1 MIYFGK
7 LSNTQ
12 TKTFVDAEL
21 KDFATTYP
29 NIDLF
34 TVDHNEINSVAD
46 QIENDRVIIY
56 YADCPPYDGLNV
68 FFNLF
73 NRYPNKKFCIL
84 TDQPG
89 WKDIAQWPVNV
100 QWIWY
105 NFNVIGYDSNNIVDD
120 YRNIDCFTNK
130 NFDSK
135 KIGISL
141 NRLPRSH
148 RLCLLSYML
157 GVGLDQD
164 CVITAPLLTW
174 HLQTNNTLDIMDVV
188 PWDFSSHNNFKN
200 DMLTGWKRA
209 KLTDGIA
216 PTGNLD
222 PDKRHPSIFEPYHGS
237 EPGNFNNYQNNL
249 LPLFYKNSFVEFINF
264 SVYDYSLP
272 WICEK
277 ILHSQL
283 SCNFPIFVAGKGTV
297 EWLRTHE
304 FDVFD
309 DIINHAYDLEVD
321 PVLRMQKLINDNR
334 DLLQHQKH
342 TKDLWIKHQ
351 PRFRDNV
358 EWFIK
363 NSDKSVA
370 TGKKLLNQWLT
381 NSVSDVTIST
391 LQLETKEKLWD

>member
-105 NFNVIGYDSNNIVDD
+105 NFNVIGHDPNDIVGD

-297 EWLRTHE
+297 EWLRTYE

>member
-7 LSNTQ
+7 LNNTQ

-34 TVDHNEINSVAD
+34 TVDHSEINFVAD

-56 YADCPPYDGLNV
+56 YADQPPYDGLNI

-105 NFNVIGYDSNNIVDD
+105 NFNVIGHDPNDIVGD

-157 GVGLDQD
+157 GVGLDQE

-174 HLQTNNTLDIMDVV
+174 HLQTNNTSDIMDVV
-188 PWDFSSHNNFKN
+188 PWDFSSHNNFKD
-200 DMLTGWKRA
+200 DMLTGWERA
-209 KLTDGIA
+209 KLTDGIFPVTVDA
-216 PTGNLD
+216 YPPYEDL
-222 PDKRHPSIFEPYHGS
+222 EPNQILFD
-237 EPGNFNNYQNNL
+237 NFNNYQNNL
-249 LPLFYKNSFVEFINF
+249 LPFYKNSFVEFVNF
-264 SVYDYSLP
+264 TVYDYSLP

-283 SCNFPIFVAGKGTV
+283 ACNFPIFVAGKGTV

-309 DIINHAYDLEVD
+309 DIINHAYDLEDD
-321 PVLRMQKLINDNR
+321 PVLRMQKLVIDNR

-342 TKDLWIKHQ
+342 TKDLWVKHQ
-351 PRFRDNV
+351 LRFRDNV

-370 TGKKLLNQWLT
+370 TGKKLLTQWLT
-381 NSVSDVTIST
+381 NDFSNVIIST
-391 LQLETKEKLWD
+391 

>member
-105 NFNVIGYDSNNIVDD
+105 NFNVIGHDPNDIVGD
-120 YRNIDCFTNK
+120 YRNINCFTNK

-297 EWLRTHE
+297 EWLRTYE

>member
-7 LSNTQ
+7 LNNTQ

-29 NIDLF
+29 NVDLF
-34 TVDHNEINSVAD
+34 TVDHSEINFVAD

-56 YADCPPYDGLNV
+56 YADQPPYDGLNI

-105 NFNVIGYDSNNIVDD
+105 NFNVIGYDPNNIIDD

-157 GVGLDQD
+157 GVGLDQE

-174 HLQTNNTLDIMDVV
+174 HLQTNNTSDIMDVV
-188 PWDFSSHNNFKN
+188 PWDFSSHNNFKD
-200 DMLTGWKRA
+200 DMLTGWGKSKTYRWY
-209 KLTDGIA
+209 
-216 PTGNLD
+216 
-222 PDKRHPSIFEPYHGS
+222 F
-237 EPGNFNNYQNNL
+237 
-249 LPLFYKNSFVEFINF
+249 
-264 SVYDYSLP
+264 
-272 WICEK
+272 
-277 ILHSQL
+277 
-283 SCNFPIFVAGKGTV
+283 SCNC
-297 EWLRTHE
+297 
-304 FDVFD
+304 
-309 DIINHAYDLEVD
+309 
-321 PVLRMQKLINDNR
+321 
-334 DLLQHQKH
+334 
-342 TKDLWIKHQ
+342 
-351 PRFRDNV
+351 
-358 EWFIK
+358 
-363 NSDKSVA
+363 
-370 TGKKLLNQWLT
+370 
-381 NSVSDVTIST
+381 
-391 LQLETKEKLWD
+391 

>member
-105 NFNVIGYDSNNIVDD
+105 NFNVIGHDPNDIVGD

-148 RLCLLSYML
+148 RLGSISYML
-157 GVGLDQD
+157 GIGLDQE
-164 CVITAPLLTW
+164 CVITLPLLAWYLETS
-174 HLQTNNTLDIMDVV
+174 NTSDIMDVV
-188 PWDFSSHNNFKN
+188 PWDFSKHNNFKEC
-200 DMLTGWKRA
+200 MLNGWERA
-209 KLTDGIA
+209 KAGDGLFPVTVDA
-216 PTGNLD
+216 YPPYDDLRPLEKVFANADNL
-222 PDKRHPSIFEPYHGS
+222 K
-237 EPGNFNNYQNNL
+237 NNL
-249 LPLFYKNSFVEFINF
+249 LPFYNNSFVEFVNVNVF
-264 SVYDYSLP
+264 HYPLP

-277 ILHSQL
+277 MLNSQL
-283 SCNFPIFVAGKGTV
+283 ACNFPIWIAGKGTV
-297 EWLRTHE
+297 EWLRNQD

-309 DIINHAYDLEVD
+309 DVINHAYDLESD
-321 PVLRMQKLINDNR
+321 PVLRIQTCISDNR
-334 DLLQHQKH
+334 TLLQNQNY
-342 TKDLWIKHQ
+342 TKDLWIKHHH
-351 PRFRDNV
+351 RFRHNVDWHIEKSDNTV
-358 EWFIK
+358 IK
-363 NSDKSVA
+363 
-370 TGKKLLNQWLT
+370 GRKLLANWIK
-381 NSVSDVTIST
+381 SDLYNKTV
-391 LQLETKEKLWD
+391 

>member
-89 WKDIAQWPVNV
+89 WKYIAQWPVNV

-105 NFNVIGYDSNNIVDD
+105 NFNVIGHDPNDIVGD
-120 YRNIDCFTNK
+120 YRNINCFTNK

-283 SCNFPIFVAGKGTV
+283 ACNFPIFVAGKGTV

-342 TKDLWIKHQ
+342 TKDLWVKHQ
-351 PRFRDNV
+351 LRFRDNV

-370 TGKKLLNQWLT
+370 TGKKLLTHWLT
-381 NSVSDVTIST
+381 NDFSNVIIST
-391 LQLETKEKLWD
+391 